1 MLASILL
8 LAITVSFTGLA
19 AAEDEGSR
27 EEVRGSPSFELA
39 AQENR
44 VLPGE
49 TRSLRISVSNGG
61 ELWSAGPSD
70 MEERVKTARN
80 TRVSV
85 QERSLHED
93 IELYSGPVLMGTVP
107 PGLAEPVSFELEF
120 SDDIEPGRY
129 SIPLEI
135 RYDWTRRITRTSGGR
150 ESYHEFS
157 TTERTSVTVVVR
169 DGARFQ
175 ETSTDIEVA
184 PGERAT
190 AEVTLENTGNQDA
203 RDAVATVT
211 GGSAVSFE
219 DGASSTEVSL
229 GDVRQGGTVTASLP
243 VHVHEDAEAQRF
255 SLEIDVSYRTQTGL
269 RRSGGTTRTSFASA
283 SKPSVSLT
291 TTESGLRSGGFGT
304 VTLEVANDGDREL
317 RDLALHYAADDQ
329 VEVRDPRL
337 GVGDLDSGETE
348 EVGFRAEVPG
358 GVTTP
363 RTLEFTPTYTAD
375 GRRFTATTASAR
387 ADVGEYTPELR
398 ITADEN
404 TVEIGSTTTVSFEVE
419 NQLRET
425 TADLTA
431 TLEAQDPLEVE
442 FQEAYLGD
450 VEPGETT
457 TLTYDVEVER
467 DATQRS
473 YPVHVEFEFTDEAG
487 EVRTTRRQSVGVE
500 ATDDDTPLPIG
511 VEALVFTLLAA
522 LVAVAFLWLYRR

>member
-1 MLASILL
+1 M
-8 LAITVSFTGLA
+8 
-19 AAEDEGSR
+19 
-27 EEVRGSPSFELA
+27 A
-39 AQENR
+39 AQDNR

-49 TRSLRISVSNGG
+49 TRNLQISVSNGG
-61 ELWSAGPSD
+61 EIWSAGPSD

-85 QERSLHED
+85 REPSLHD
-93 IELYSGPVLMGTVP
+93 DVELDSGPVLMGTVP
-107 PGLAEPVSFELEF
+107 PGIADPMSFELEF

-135 RYDWTRRITRTSGGR
+135 RYDWTRRITRTAGGS

-157 TTERTSVTVVVR
+157 TTERRAVTVVVR

-175 ETSTDIEVA
+175 EISTDIDVA

-190 AEVTLENTGNQDA
+190 AEVVLRNTGNRAA
-203 RDAVATVT
+203 RAAVATVT

-219 DGASSTEVSL
+219 DGATSTEVSL
-229 GDVRQGGTVTASLP
+229 GDVDEGDPVTGSFP
-243 VHVHEDAEAQRF
+243 VHVHQDAEAHRF
-255 SLEIDVSYRTQTGL
+255 SLEIDVSYRTQSGL

-283 SKPSVSLT
+283 SKASVSLT
-291 TTESGLRSGGFGT
+291 TLESGLRSGGFGT
-304 VTLEVANDGDREL
+304 VSLQVTNDGDREL
-317 RDLALHYAADDQ
+317 RDLALHYVADDN

-337 GVGDLDSGETE
+337 GVGDLAAGETA
-348 EVGFRAEVPG
+348 EVRFRAEVPG

-375 GRRFTATTASAR
+375 GRRFTATTASSR
-387 ADVGEYTPELR
+387 ATVGEYTPELKV
-398 ITADEN
+398 TGVDD
-404 TVEIGSTTTVSFEVE
+404 TVEVGASSTVSFEVE

-431 TLEAQDPLEVE
+431 TLETQDPLDVE

-450 VEPGETT
+450 LEPGETA
-457 TLTYDVEVER
+457 TLTYDVEVDR

-487 EVRTTRRQSVGVE
+487 EVRTTRRQSIGVE

-511 VEALVFTLLAA
+511 VEALVFALLAI